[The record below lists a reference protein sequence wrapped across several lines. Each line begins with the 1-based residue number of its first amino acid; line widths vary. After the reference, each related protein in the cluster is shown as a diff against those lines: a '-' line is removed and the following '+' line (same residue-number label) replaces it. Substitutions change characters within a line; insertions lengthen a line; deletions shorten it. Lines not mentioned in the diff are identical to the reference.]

1 MKIKHIAIL
10 GGGTAGW
17 LAANHLASELS
28 AESAVSITVIESAE
42 IGIIGVGE
50 GTVPLIRQSLQRFGI
65 NEADL
70 LAECDT
76 TFKTGIKFVDWMN
89 PATTAKSG
97 QHNFYYHPFASAFP
111 GGLDANAYY
120 LKHQSTVNFSAMCE
134 TVAISEAMKCPKHI
148 SSTPYQGVVNYAYH
162 FNAVKF
168 GQLLANNARKR
179 FGVQHKIATIK
190 SAELADDGSIAAL
203 LSADGERLEFDF
215 YLDCSGFH
223 ALLLGQ
229 TMGLKFIDKSAQ
241 IRNDRALAIQ
251 IPSAENA
258 PLAPYTLATAHSAG
272 WTWDIPLTN
281 RRGVGFVYSSQFLS
295 EDAAHLGL
303 ARYLQQDPEQITPR
317 KISMRIGYRERF
329 WHKNVVALGLAQGFV
344 EPLEAT
350 AILVTDFAARLFAEN
365 LSLEKSSM
373 SLAADYYNHTLQY
386 VWERVIDFV
395 QLHYAISDRRD
406 SEFWRANTEAAEMS
420 ATLSQ
425 RLALWRVHAPKQSD
439 FFSHFDLFDVNN
451 FLYVLYGM
459 AYPTSAKA
467 LSPYAE
473 KMIAEQIQGVA
484 DRASRLNA
492 ELLDQR
498 EWLSRFHQAVQQTR
512 SMAK

>member
-1 MKIKHIAIL
+1 MTTKIKEIAIL

-17 LAANHLASELS
+17 LAANHLASTLQ
-28 AESAVSITVIESAE
+28 AEHDISITLIESAE

-65 NEADL
+65 SEADL
-70 LAECDT
+70 LTSCDAS
-76 TFKTGIKFVDWMN
+76 FKTGIKFADWMSPD
-89 PATTAKSG
+89 PARNKHG
-97 QHNFYYHPFASAFP
+97 NFFYHPFASAFP
-111 GGLDANAYY
+111 DGLDANNFY
-120 LKHQSTVNFSAMCE
+120 LKHQANLSYSAM
-134 TVAISEAMKCPKHI
+134 TVSVALSEAMKCPKRV
-148 SSTPYQGVVNYAYH
+148 SSAPYEGVVNYAYH

-179 FGVQHKIATIK
+179 FAVKHKIATIQ
-190 SAELADDGSIAAL
+190 SAELAEDGSIAAL
-203 LSADGERLEFDF
+203 LCADGERLQFDF

-229 TMGLKFIDKSAQ
+229 TMGIKFIDKSAQ
-241 IRNDRALAIQ
+241 ILNDRALTIQ

-258 PLAPYTLATAHSAG
+258 ALAPYTLASAHSAG
-272 WTWDIPLTN
+272 WTWDIPLPT
-281 RRGVGFVYSSQFLS
+281 RRGVGFVYSSDFLS
-295 EDAAHLGL
+295 DEQAHLGL
-303 ARYLQQDPEQITPR
+303 ARYLQQDPEQINPR
-317 KISMRIGYRERF
+317 KIQMQIGYRERF

-350 AILVTDFAARLFAEN
+350 AIFVTDFAARLFAEN
-365 LSLEKSSM
+365 LSLDKTTM
-373 SLAADYYNHTLQY
+373 SLAADYYNHTLSY

-406 SEFWRANTEAAEMS
+406 SEFWRANTEAAKLSE
-420 ATLSQ
+420 TLQ
-425 RLALWRVHAPKQSD
+425 YRLALWRVHAPKQSD

-459 AYPTSAKA
+459 RYPTANKA
-467 LSPYAE
+467 ISHYAE
-473 KMIAEQIQGVA
+473 QAIAGKIRQVA
-484 DRASRLNA
+484 AQAQQLQH

-498 EWLSRFHQAVQQTR
+498 DWLNRFHQAYANAQ
-512 SMAK
+512 SA